1 MARDLEEYQ
10 LQEQKANERY
20 STLKI
25 KTDELTNVTE
35 KMKVLEAN
43 RIQRLE
49 MDKAK
54 LIEEFEATKL

>member
-43 RIQRLE
+43 RNQRLE

-54 LIEEFEATKL
+54 MVEELEATKL

>member
-43 RIQRLE
+43 RNQRLE
-49 MDKAK
+49 MEKAK
-54 LIEEFEATKL
+54 LVEELEATKL